1 MEEEYKPPFELTEN
15 ITNLTIEI
23 CQLLKDFQ
31 ETFNL
36 SRNPRLRKE
45 NRIKSIYSSLSIE
58 QNSLTEDQVTAVIN
72 GKRVLAP
79 QKDIIEVQNA
89 CRAYDEIQFLN
100 PYSVKDLLY
109 THSILMKD
117 LTFDAGH
124 FRAKGVGIYK
134 GCELIHMG
142 SRPEYIPTF
151 VEQLLKW
158 IKSTKLHPLIKS
170 CIFHYEFE
178 YIHPFSDGNG
188 RIGRLWHT
196 LLLSKWEPL
205 FAWLPIESLVY
216 ERQAEYYKA
225 LSSSDN
231 EGKAT
236 KFIEFMLLVIRDVI
250 NENVG
255 INGGIN
261 DNDVRIKEKN
271 THLILEYIKEH
282 PRDSATKIA
291 LNVGL
296 SSRQVER
303 IIANLKKGGH
313 LQRVGSNKTGM
324 WVVIE

>member
-1 MEEEYKPPFELTEN
+1 MVEEYKPPFELTEN
-15 ITNLTIEI
+15 IANLTIEI

-31 ETFNL
+31 EVSSL

-89 CRAYDEIQFLN
+89 CKAYDEISWLN
-100 PYSVKDLLY
+100 PFSIKDLLY
-109 THSILMKD
+109 IHSVLMKD
-117 LTFDAGH
+117 LAIDAGH
-124 FRAKGVGIYK
+124 FRTKGVGVYK
-134 GCELIHMG
+134 GNKLIHVGAM
-142 SRPEYIPTF
+142 PEYVPTF
-151 VEQLLKW
+151 IEQLLKW
-158 IKSTKLHPLIKS
+158 TKNTKLHPLIKS

-188 RIGRLWHT
+188 RTGRLWHT

-205 FAWLPIESLVY
+205 LAWLPIESLVY
-216 ERQAEYYKA
+216 ERQAQYYKA
-225 LSSSDN
+225 LASSDSD
-231 EGKAT
+231 GKST

-255 INGGIN
+255 INVGDDGG
-261 DNDVRIKEKN
+261 IKEKYN
-271 THLILEYIKEH
+271 KLILEYIKEH
-282 PRDSATKIA
+282 PRDTAFKIS
-291 LNVGL
+291 LSVGL

-303 IIANLKKGGH
+303 IIAQLKKNGS
-313 LQRVGSNKTGM
+313 LQRIGSNKTGM
-324 WVVIE
+324 WIVKEK